1 MNANPDVAFSKDGLM
16 FDLPSAE
23 GIKQQNGT
31 SDGHQDHADERLN
44 NDWFSNGKAAAG
56 NRAFVDEVEDEDLG
70 PETDVDA
77 IDDVHTSPSMEA
89 ARALAEGRPASAE
102 FGTDDVDMMQQH
114 EQIRDDE
121 DVDEVRR
128 PVREET
134 PTPPADQGYFFYFF
148 ALKCSPCEKL
158 RFRSF
163 FCLVDFRVV

>member
-1 MNANPDVAFSKDGLM
+1 MNANPDVAFSKDGLL

-31 SDGHQDHADERLN
+31 SEDHQEHAVDERLN
-44 NDWFSNGKAAAG
+44 NDWFSNGKVAAAAT
-56 NRAFVDEVEDEDLG
+56 RMYEDDVEEDDEDLG

-114 EQIRDDE
+114 EQVVDDE
-121 DVDEVRR
+121 DVDELRM

-134 PTPPADQGYFFYFF
+134 PTLPADRGIWLF
-148 ALKCSPCEKL
+148 AL
-158 RFRSF
+158 
-163 FCLVDFRVV
+163 FCVC